1 MVEVVR
7 TRFLDSPVASNVRV
21 ANVTTML
28 TVHVELPAEL
38 LALAG
43 DADLQPSRAA
53 AQLIALELFRENRVS
68 LGKAAEL
75 AGMALEEFMEFS
87 ARRGVPLPYTVSDWE
102 TDHEAARILAL

>member
-1 MVEVVR
+1 M
-7 TRFLDSPVASNVRV
+7 S
-21 ANVTTML
+21 

-75 AGMALEEFMEFS
+75 AGMALEEFIGFS
-87 ARRGVPLPYTVSDWE
+87 ARRGAPLPYTVSDWE
-102 TDHEAARILAL
+102 TDHKAARILAL

>member
-1 MVEVVR
+1 M
-7 TRFLDSPVASNVRV
+7 S
-21 ANVTTML
+21 

-75 AGMALEEFMEFS
+75 AGMALEEFMESRPAIVENSFS
-87 ARRGVPLPYTVSDWE
+87 SGVATAAANVSGAAPRSEAE
-102 TDHEAARILAL
+102 TWIVG

>member
-1 MVEVVR
+1 MKWCA
-7 TRFLDSPVASNVRV
+7 LASWISPVASHVRV
-21 ANVTTML
+21 TNVITMS

-75 AGMALEEFMEFS
+75 AACGK
-87 ARRGVPLPYTVSDWE
+87 RG
-102 TDHEAARILAL
+102 LAVFC

>member
-1 MVEVVR
+1 M
-7 TRFLDSPVASNVRV
+7 S
-21 ANVTTML
+21 

-43 DADLQPSRAA
+43 DADLPASRAA

-75 AGMALEEFMEFS
+75 AGMAQENFMAFS
-87 ARRGVPLPYTVSDWE
+87 AQRGVPLHYTGSDWE
-102 TDHEAARILAL
+102 TDHEAAQSLAL